1 MKWEGREGS
10 ENVEDRRGM
19 GAPMMV
25 GGGIG
30 TVVLVL
36 LVMFLGG
43 DRRVIEDI
51 LKDAQ
56 QQQGQQGQ
64 QEPGGEVQQTP
75 EEAKSAEFVSVIL
88 KDTEDVWT
96 KLFANAGKRYVKP
109 KLVLFRQGT
118 ESGCG
123 VADAGMGPF
132 YCPVDEKVYIDLSFF
147 EMMKK
152 RQVGTPGDFAQAYVI
167 AHEVGH
173 HVQKQLGL
181 TQEVERARREQ
192 SEEEANQMSVRL
204 ELQAD
209 YLAGVW
215 AHHGQQM
222 KGFLEKGDIEEALE
236 CAQAIGDDYLQ
247 KRSRGYAN
255 QESFTHGTSEQ
266 RYKYFRAGIE
276 TGDLKK
282 IDFFFKTPYN
292 QL

>member
-10 ENVEDRRGM
+10 ENVEDRRGA
-19 GAPMMV
+19 GRPILV

-30 TVVLVL
+30 TIVLAL
-36 LVMFLGG
+36 LVMFLTNDPRLG
-43 DRRVIEDI
+43 REI
-51 LKDAQ
+51 LEQGQ
-56 QQQGQQGQ
+56 QQQAL
-64 QEPGGEVQQTP
+64 PGGDDGEVQESP
-75 EEAKSAEFVSVIL
+75 EEARSAKFVRVIL

-96 KLFANAGKRYVKP
+96 KIFAENGKRYPKP
-109 KLVLFRQGT
+109 TLVLFRNQT
-118 ESGCG
+118 NSGCG
-123 VADAGMGPF
+123 LADAGMGPF
-132 YCPVDEKVYIDLSFF
+132 YCPNDEKVYIDLGFF
-147 EMMKK
+147 ELMKQ
-152 RQVGTPGDFAQAYVI
+152 RRVGTPGDFAQAYVI

-181 TQEVERARREQ
+181 TQLVERARARG

-222 KGFLEKGDIEEALE
+222 KGFLEKGDIEEALA

-255 QESFTHGTSEQ
+255 QESFTHGTSQQ
-266 RYKYFRAGIE
+266 RSKYFRMGIE
-276 TGDLKK
+276 TGDLSGLEQ
-282 IDFFFKTPYN
+282 FFKVPYH